1 VADLVVETGS
11 MPIHT
16 LVKALLPQL
25 QAFEKHL

>member
-1 VADLVVETGS
+1 VETGS

-25 QAFEKHL
+25 QAFEKRI